1 MTKKELETCKAN
13 LLKELTYLETKVN
26 ETKTKAPKLV
36 SLRKQIDDAI
46 NEFVSNYNQTIDAK
60 KI

>member
-13 LLKELTYLETKVN
+13 LLKELTYLENKAN
-26 ETKTKAPKLV
+26 ETKTKAPKLI

-46 NEFVSNYNQTIDAK
+46 NEFVSNHNQTIDTK